1 MTRIVFSSCH
11 NEYLRIGK
19 SGTPFIGAS
28 PKRFDWTMLAKLLTH
43 FGFDIAVLD
52 GGLISRNTLKETD
65 IFVLGEPESHFPHTK
80 PAKERDKQEPDNWGI
95 LKQSEINAIH
105 EFVIEGGGLLILQE
119 KYPQRRGNNLND
131 LVGIFGVTFQDDMVK
146 CEKHYGEDHGWIY
159 VKTISESPLFQ
170 EIDKL
175 VYFNGCSL
183 VVKEPSMSVAYSSE
197 QASPPKAPLIS
208 VCNSG
213 KGKVVVIGDA
223 TLFSEWGL
231 GPDNE
236 YHEGHERFVYNLFSW
251 LTPDVYRQEGGSFSE
266 ASIQETTPG
275 ILAPIILQDVS
286 DLSKKVSSIDEIVN
300 KAYNEQKDQISNI
313 SKAYN
318 EQKDQISNI
327 SKTIGQIRDK
337 IGAGRPPVIQ
347 SILVTLSEFVIVLAG
362 FMLGFIL
369 TKSTEPVSVMAVAA
383 LVLACIVVFLL
394 KVIEFWKKE

>member
-1 MTRIVFSSCH
+1 
-11 NEYLRIGK
+11 
-19 SGTPFIGAS
+19 
-28 PKRFDWTMLAKLLTH
+28 
-43 FGFDIAVLD
+43 
-52 GGLISRNTLKETD
+52 
-65 IFVLGEPESHFPHTK
+65 
-80 PAKERDKQEPDNWGI
+80 
-95 LKQSEINAIH
+95 
-105 EFVIEGGGLLILQE
+105 
-119 KYPQRRGNNLND
+119 
-131 LVGIFGVTFQDDMVK
+131 MVK
-146 CEKHYGEDHGWIY
+146 CEKHYGEDPGWIY

-170 EIDKL
+170 GIDKI

-183 VVKEPSMSVAYSSE
+183 VVKEPSRSVAYSSE

-236 YHEGHERFVYNLFSW
+236 YHEEHARFVYNLFSW

-286 DLSKKVSSIDEIVN
+286 DISKKVSSIDEIVN
-300 KAYNEQKDQISNI
+300 KAYN
-313 SKAYN
+313 AYN

-327 SKTIGQIRDK
+327 SETIGRISDK

-347 SILVTLSEFVIVLAG
+347 SILVTLSEFVIVVAG

-369 TKSTEPVSVMAVAA
+369 TKSTEPVSVWAVAA
-383 LVLACIVVFLL
+383 MLVLSCIVVFLL
-394 KVIEFWKKE
+394 KVIEFWKRE